1 MTLTT
6 EDLFK
11 KYNEDP
17 PVEEVFKISEQ
28 IEEFPYQFSL
38 KLIER
43 LSKHIW
49 NKLNEAVLI
58 RV

>member
-17 PVEEVFKISEQ
+17 PVEEVFKISE
-28 IEEFPYQFSL
+28 
-38 KLIER
+38 
-43 LSKHIW
+43 
-49 NKLNEAVLI
+49 
-58 RV
+58 